1 MDKLGI
7 EMAKSAPAYSVE
19 EALKI
24 AEELGY
30 PCVIRPAYTMGGT
43 GGGIVYN
50 EEELKKVA
58 ARGIAA
64 SMVNQILVEESVI
77 GWEELEVEVVRDKA
91 GKKISGW
98 FIVCKRTV
106 FPVWNFIKGKSCC
119 Q

>member
-1 MDKLGI
+1 MLSRGEDRIEFKNAMDKLGI

-50 EEELKKVA
+50 EEELK
-58 ARGIAA
+58 
-64 SMVNQILVEESVI
+64 SS
-77 GWEELEVEVVRDKA
+77 
-91 GKKISGW
+91 
-98 FIVCKRTV
+98 CKRYCR
-106 FPVWNFIKGKSCC
+106 FYGKPNSCRRVC
-119 Q
+119 NWLGRA

>member
-43 GGGIVYN
+43 GGGIV
-50 EEELKKVA
+50 L
-58 ARGIAA
+58 
-64 SMVNQILVEESVI
+64 
-77 GWEELEVEVVRDKA
+77 
-91 GKKISGW
+91 
-98 FIVCKRTV
+98 
-106 FPVWNFIKGKSCC
+106 
-119 Q
+119 